1 MSRPNRGQCYLGG
14 DGEHEDPEDHR
25 DLLVEVFLLA
35 QEQPRSLKP
44 AQSEHEEHF
53 IEQRQ
58 RVCNKRMSDKGN
70 MKKFQ
75 PIMFLK
81 LHEL

>member
-1 MSRPNRGQCYLGG
+1 MSMMTTTRGQSEASIQVTWPIRGQYYLGG

-35 QEQPRSLKP
+35 QEQPRGLEP
-44 AQSEHEEHF
+44 AQGQHEEHF

-58 RVCNKRMSDKGN
+58 RV
-70 MKKFQ
+70 
-75 PIMFLK
+75 
-81 LHEL
+81 